1 METEQA
7 EELSSE
13 AMHNGYLYAVL
24 VRNKQEPQRWS
35 SHYLRD
41 ARRAEAAREVER
53 LNRDGYQVRVLQ
65 VPA

>member
-7 EELSSE
+7 EEVIPE
-13 AMHNGYLYAVL
+13 ALHNDYLYAVL
-24 VRNKQEPQRWS
+24 VRNKQEPQHWW

-41 ARRAEAAREVER
+41 ARRAEATREVER
-53 LNRDGYQVRVLQ
+53 LNRDGYQVRVLR